1 MSENPPE
8 TSESVHVDVEALDN
22 VLAAPAEDFK
32 RDYLEIRGLR
42 VVFDGFV
49 AVDGVDLTVTSG
61 DLRFLIGPNG
71 AGKTT
76 MVDAVTGLAP
86 ATGSVRF
93 GGVELLGKSSHRI
106 ARAGVGRTF
115 QTASV
120 FEELTVLQNLDI
132 AAGSGRGLKTLLRKR
147 SAVPAEVEAALETI
161 GLTRVAQVR
170 PGCWH
175 TGRSS
180 GWRSACCWCR
190 TRTCCCWTSRWPG

>member
-1 MSENPPE
+1 
-8 TSESVHVDVEALDN
+8 
-22 VLAAPAEDFK
+22 
-32 RDYLEIRGLR
+32 
-42 VVFDGFV
+42 
-49 AVDGVDLTVTSG
+49 
-61 DLRFLIGPNG
+61 
-71 AGKTT
+71 